1 MGDDVSS
8 DPRTLPTPRPP
19 PARADGSVIRLTHCG
34 GMAERTEVAAARYHP
49 SALRSRHGSLRAD
62 DDQWPGV

>member
-19 PARADGSVIRLTHCG
+19 PARADDSMIRLTHCG
-34 GMAERTEVAAARYHP
+34 GMAED
-49 SALRSRHGSLRAD
+49 SSGGGSVSSVRATLPP
-62 DDQWPGV
+62 WLSSS